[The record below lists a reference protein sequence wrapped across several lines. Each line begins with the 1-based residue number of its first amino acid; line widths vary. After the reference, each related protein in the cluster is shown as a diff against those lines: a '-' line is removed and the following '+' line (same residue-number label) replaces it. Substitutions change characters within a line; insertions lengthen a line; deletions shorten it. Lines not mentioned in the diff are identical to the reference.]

1 MDLNLISATLSDE
14 DAQVVREAF
23 ATINTKLPFLS
34 TMQSTEVSGV
44 FKVGNNYQPFLELA
58 KEVVDTHPEILPAV
72 FNAAEF
78 DKDYTLY
85 KTLQPLS
92 LQAEEISEGLKKS
105 VMAVG
110 GDTINAAFEVYTAV
124 KQHKDKVPG
133 LSVFYEAMSVFFKR
147 NRGKTS
153 ETKK

>member
-1 MDLNLISATLSDE
+1 MDLNLISATLSGE
-14 DAQVVREAF
+14 DAEEVRKAF

-34 TMQSTEVSGV
+34 TMQSAEVSGV

-78 DKDYTLY
+78 DKDYSLY
-85 KTLQPLS
+85 KTLQPVS

-133 LSVFYEAMSVFFKR
+133 LSVFYEAMFAFFKR
-147 NRGKTS
+147 TRSKKD
-153 ETKK
+153 ETRK